1 MRTFAHVLLVALLC
15 ATAYAEDTQKTGGTA
30 KSAESQKETA
40 RKEKLT
46 RDELQVMAHYKELN
60 NMEIELGK
68 VAKKNGGSQAVKSY
82 GEMLVKE
89 HSQNNQQLADLA
101 KKTGQKIPKHTP
113 ETTTE
118 KQEKAEAKKHAAQL
132 KKLEGSNFDRE
143 YLRMMV
149 ADHDKELAMIDTNIA
164 KVENSELADLLRNTK
179 PVLQKHA
186 DQARE
191 LQKTNAQAMADPK
204 QSESDKPAQ

>member
-15 ATAYAEDTQKTGGTA
+15 ATAYADDTHKAGGTA
-30 KSAESQKETA
+30 KSAESQKDTA

-60 NMEIELGK
+60 NMEVELGK
-68 VAKKNGGSQAVKSY
+68 MAQKNGGSQAVKSY

-89 HSQNNQQLADLA
+89 HTENNQQLADLA
-101 KKTGQKIPKHTP
+101 KQTGQKIPKHTP
-113 ETTTE
+113 ETATE
-118 KQEKAEAKKHAAQL
+118 KQEKAEAKKHAAQM
-132 KKLEGSNFDRE
+132 KKLEGTNFDRE

-149 ADHDKELAMIDTNIA
+149 ADHDKELAQIDTNIA
-164 KVENSELADLLRNTK
+164 KVDNSELADLLRNTK

-204 QSESDKPAQ
+204 QSESDKPVK